1 MFQTLQLGD
10 LHTAKVELLRAPSST
25 RPAVYVIGAEGAKA
39 VVKDFT
45 GNGFFY
51 RNVIGRF
58 LLWREKRAYQNLK
71 GLNGTPALYR
81 TVAGSAIIL
90 EHIPGRNLET
100 SRIPGSLKPAFFED
114 LKKLVEAFH
123 KRGVCHC
130 DLKRAAN
137 ILIGAD
143 GKPYVVDWSAA
154 ILRTEFRFYPLSL
167 IYRRFVVDDLN
178 AVTKYQLR
186 HCPETVTP
194 EALHRYSQ
202 RSRAEKAIRAL
213 RDRLRRILKKVA

>member
-10 LHTAKVELLRAPSST
+10 LRTAKVELLRAPSST
-25 RPAVYVIGAEGAKA
+25 RPAVYVIDAEGAKA

-51 RNVIGRF
+51 RNLIGRF
-58 LLWREKRAYQNLK
+58 LVWREEKAYRRLK
-71 GLNGTPALYR
+71 GVKGTPVLHRVLKGRAL
-81 TVAGSAIIL
+81 VM
-90 EHIPGRNLET
+90 EHIPGKSLEIAGET
-100 SRIPGSLKPAFFED
+100 PELSPEFFEE
-114 LKKLVEAFH
+114 LRRLVEEFH
-123 KRGVCHC
+123 GRGICHC

-137 ILIGAD
+137 ILTGVD
-143 GKPYVVDWSAA
+143 GKPYVLDWSAA
-154 ILRTEFRFYPLSL
+154 ILRTEFRLYPLSL

-194 EALHRYSQ
+194 EALNRYSH
-202 RSRAEKAIRAL
+202 RSRAEKAIRTL
-213 RDRLRRILKKVA
+213 RDRLRRILKEVA